1 MDATGNKSHPRRV
14 DEIGAAGRAGVAP
27 VIAKENLMRKFVSA
41 AGLAALLCL
50 AVPGGFAA
58 EPPAPKVGQGT
69 LVIVFKDGHRQ
80 TFNLSDIQ
88 RIEFPSP
95 PVAAA
100 APAPP
105 NLPLPSRGRYIGKW
119 EVGDGVGN
127 NFYITLEDNGD
138 AMRSLGNEHG
148 KWSYV
153 NGEALITW
161 DDGAQDAIRKVGSR
175 FQKFAYS
182 QGKSFAG
189 EPDNVTNAHNSTPH
203 PI

>member
-1 MDATGNKSHPRRV
+1 
-14 DEIGAAGRAGVAP
+14 
-27 VIAKENLMRKFVSA
+27 MRKFVSV

-50 AVPGGFAA
+50 AVPSGFAA
-58 EPPAPKVGQGT
+58 APPAPKTGQAT
-69 LVIVFKDGHRQ
+69 IVIVFKDGHRQ

-88 RIEFPSP
+88 RIEFPAP
-95 PVAAA
+95 PVAA

-127 NFYITLEDNGD
+127 NFYITLEDTGD

-148 KWSYV
+148 KWGYV

-182 QGKSFAG
+182 QGKSFTD